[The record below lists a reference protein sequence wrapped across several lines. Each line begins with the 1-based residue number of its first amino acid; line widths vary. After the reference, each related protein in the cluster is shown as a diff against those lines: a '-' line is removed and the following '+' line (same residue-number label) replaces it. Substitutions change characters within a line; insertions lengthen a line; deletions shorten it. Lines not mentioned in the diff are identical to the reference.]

1 MISGAGPG
9 AGFLLRSIFCAKAE
23 DVTDDLDSFLDEGER
38 EGPKKKQEQAAPKMT
53 GGEISDVLDELE
65 KEVQEPSDG
74 EEVEEIGEKDET
86 ENDVGNDN
94 QTIVNEAKT
103 SSRTDNKRALR
114 SKGPVEKLPHVM
126 KKPIEYVECVW
137 NGMICKV
144 PANQFSKQCRSNRR
158 K

>member
-1 MISGAGPG
+1 ME
-9 AGFLLRSIFCAKAE
+9 E
-23 DVTDDLDSFLDEGER
+23 DTEYERTEEKPTDDRLTENITDNDEEAGHDARTDTDDGMVAE
-38 EGPKKKQEQAAPKMT
+38 ET
-53 GGEISDVLDELE
+53 G
-65 KEVQEPSDG
+65 KE
-74 EEVEEIGEKDET
+74 DET
-86 ENDVGNDN
+86 ENDVENDN
-94 QTIVNEAKT
+94 QTIVNEAKI